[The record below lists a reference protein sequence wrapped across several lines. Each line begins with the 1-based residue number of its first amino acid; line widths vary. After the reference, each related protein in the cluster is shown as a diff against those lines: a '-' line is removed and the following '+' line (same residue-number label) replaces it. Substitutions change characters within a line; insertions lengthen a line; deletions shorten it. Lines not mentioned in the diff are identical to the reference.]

1 LVHLSNRDF
10 VSVLDKLLHS
20 KMVVL
25 AAQFLQVLREAGAM
39 PDTSHAFVL
48 TEEIR

>member
-1 LVHLSNRDF
+1 
-10 VSVLDKLLHS
+10 
-20 KMVVL
+20 MIVL
-25 AAQFLQVLREAGAM
+25 AAQFMEVLKESGSM